1 MKPDTATHYGTVT
14 RLLHWGMALLFF
26 WQFVT
31 AAAHFVDR
39 KSALGALLWPSHK
52 PVGLALLALAC
63 LRALWALVKLR
74 QRPPELNLASAL
86 GHAGLY
92 LLMLAV
98 PVLAMLRQWGAGAP
112 GEKVEWAIQIGNLL
126 HGELGWTLA
135 FLAVGHAL
143 MVVWH
148 RRSGAHD
155 VLPRMRG

>member
-1 MKPDTATHYGTVT
+1 MKPDTATRYGTVT

-31 AAAHFVDR
+31 AAVHFVDR
-39 KSALGALLWPSHK
+39 KSALSALLWPSHR

-63 LRALWALVKLR
+63 LRVLWALVKLR

-98 PVLAMLRQWGAGAP
+98 PVMAMLRQWGAGAP

-126 HGELGWTLA
+126 HGELGDRKSN
-135 FLAVGHAL
+135 V
-143 MVVWH
+143 
-148 RRSGAHD
+148 
-155 VLPRMRG
+155 